1 MKFLC
6 PSCKAKYQIADEK
19 VAGRS
24 VRMKCRKCG
33 YVIQVSSVA
42 GMGDALPGSEP
53 PPADSSVDASAS
65 AAVELS
71 APAHEVSAPAAAPAP
86 IESLASGASN
96 EPPAVAAAT
105 NVPAVAAAAK
115 PPAPKP
121 AVPVRPATPAP
132 RPTFGT
138 GARPAV
144 PAAGAP
150 AAPKAPPAKSTPL
163 NKPAVPASATAPSPA
178 APPVRAGTAGTVAAS
193 PTALGLKS
201 DKRTMQGG
209 TTAPLPPVA
218 TKSKLPE
225 VIAAPIAVAPAASG
239 LPSLGSLPLVRD
251 FDEEEESTRIADAS
265 ALAGAFSLAV
275 GGASSADAKAG
286 ETAMPADEWFVG
298 INGVPV
304 GPIRLSEL
312 RSKAASGSVSRDSL
326 VWRDGFEEWRPLK
339 SFPELVAIVDE
350 SVSSARASLTP
361 FTPAVSSVTGPTP
374 GVSAPAI
381 LPAAGAP
388 PPAAVAV
395 SDPFSGAT
403 VSGSGVTGAAV
414 VTDDIEV
421 AGVPRRSGFSAAAWI
436 ALAVAILFGM
446 TISFVFFSR
455 TQPPK
460 EVIRYVDRPVP
471 GASSAAAAPTGQTS
485 TPDEATAAADPKNP
499 AKHVAG
505 TGTTKTAAS
514 STPTAAEPDKGIS
527 GLKNLSGLST
537 TGPSRGPDGT
547 TGPSGTVG
555 GTGQLDGAQIQSTV
569 ARYTSS
575 VKRACWQ
582 PALDTRDKD
591 APTTARVNVT
601 ITVLPSGSVS
611 NATTG
616 GDPRGYRG
624 LSQCISSRVRGWTFP
639 PSGDTTTVNVP
650 FVFAAQ

>member
-53 PPADSSVDASAS
+53 PPADTSSVDASS
-65 AAVELS
+65 AVELS
-71 APAHEVSAPAAAPAP
+71 APSPEVSAPAAAPPPAADPPPAP
-86 IESLASGASN
+86 AASPAPPSAAASRL
-96 EPPAVAAAT
+96 PAVA
-105 NVPAVAAAAK
+105 PARPSPTK
-115 PPAPKP
+115 PGAP
-121 AVPVRPATPAP
+121 PVRPATPAP

-144 PAAGAP
+144 PAAT
-150 AAPKAPPAKSTPL
+150 APKAPSAKASL
-163 NKPAVPASATAPSPA
+163 IKPAVPTASAPSAAAAPAPAPA
-178 APPVRAGTAGTVAAS
+178 A
-193 PTALGLKS
+193 LGIKS
-201 DKRTMQGG
+201 DKRTIQGG
-209 TTAPLPPVA
+209 VSAPQAPAA
-218 TKSKLPE
+218 TKSRLPE
-225 VIAAPIAVAPAASG
+225 VAPAA
-239 LPSLGSLPLVRD
+239 PAPAAIPEAPKLGSAPLIRD
-251 FDEEEESTRIADAS
+251 FAEEEESTRIADVS

-275 GGASSADAKAG
+275 GGASTGDAKPGDA
-286 ETAMPADEWFVG
+286 AMPADEWFVG

-312 RSKAASGSVSRDSL
+312 RSKAASGSVNRDSL

-361 FTPAVSSVTGPTP
+361 FTPAVAPVTGPTP
-374 GVSAPAI
+374 SVNVPHV

-388 PPAAVAV
+388 PPPATS
-395 SDPFSGAT
+395 SDPFPGP
-403 VSGSGVTGAAV
+403 SGVTGAAV

-421 AGVPRRSGFSAAAWI
+421 AGVPRRTGSSPAAWI
-436 ALAVAILFGM
+436 AVAIALLFGL
-446 TISFVFFSR
+446 TLGFVFFNR
-455 TQPPK
+455 QKTI
-460 EVIRYVDRPVP
+460 EVVKYVDRPVP
-471 GASSAAAAPTGQTS
+471 GAASAVTAPSGQVT
-485 TPDEATAAADPKNP
+485 ATEPTVEADPKNP
-499 AKHVAG
+499 TKHVASSG
-505 TGTTKTAAS
+505 TGSAKTAAS
-514 STPTAAEPDKGIS
+514 AATPEPDKGIS
-527 GLKNLSGLST
+527 GLKGLSGLST
-537 TGPSRGPDGT
+537 TGPSRGPEG

-555 GTGQLDGAQIQSTV
+555 GGGQLDGAQIQSTV

-601 ITVLPSGSVS
+601 ITVLPSGGVS

-616 GDPRGYRG
+616 GDPKGYRG
-624 LSQCISSRVRGWTFP
+624 LSQCISSRVRGWQFP